1 MPSDTEILDPAF
13 CSRKAEEYRAKA
25 RDTNHDHLKSAFEAA
40 AGEYDL
46 RAKANAERAAAK
58 YTA

>member
-1 MPSDTEILDPAF
+1 MAPETDMLDAAF

-46 RAKANAERAAAK
+46 RAKANAERTAKLGAA
-58 YTA
+58 

>member
-1 MPSDTEILDPAF
+1 MTPETEMLDPAF

-40 AGEYDL
+40 AGEYDQ
-46 RAKANAERAAAK
+46 RAKTNAERASK
-58 YTA
+58 LGTA